1 MLLTQVQ
8 AEFSHKV
15 KPKLPQ
21 QFASAE
27 KNGVPFAVVLGE
39 DEMKEG
45 KVKIKEMG
53 LPEGHAEKNGVDV
66 ELTKLVE
73 EIKRRVSAKSA
84 GKEGG
89 LGVLVE
95 DMAGAVLDGVKQSS
109 TKK

>member
-1 MLLTQVQ
+1 M
-8 AEFSHKV
+8 

-39 DEMKEG
+39 DEIKEG

-66 ELTKLVE
+66 ELAELVE
-73 EIKRRVSAKSA
+73 EIKKRISAKKA
-84 GKEGG
+84 GE
-89 LGVLVE
+89 LGALVE
-95 DMAGAVLDGVKQSS
+95 DVAKVVLDGVK
-109 TKK
+109 

>member
-1 MLLTQVQ
+1 MQ

-66 ELTKLVE
+66 ELAKLVE
-73 EIKRRVSAKSA
+73 EIKWRISAKNTR
-84 GKEGG
+84 E
-89 LGVLVE
+89 LGALVE
-95 DMAGAVLDGVKQSS
+95 DAAKVALDDVKQDP
-109 TKK
+109 TKE

>member
-1 MLLTQVQ
+1 MQ

-73 EIKRRVSAKSA
+73 EIKRRISAKSA

-95 DMAGAVLDGVKQSS
+95 DMAGAMLDGVKQNS

>member
-1 MLLTQVQ
+1 MQ

-66 ELTKLVE
+66 ELTELVK
-73 EIKRRVSAKSA
+73 EIRRRISAKKA
-84 GKEGG
+84 GEQGE
-89 LGVLVE
+89 LGALVQDVAE
-95 DMAGAVLDGVKQSS
+95 VVLDGVKQDP

>member
-1 MLLTQVQ
+1 M
-8 AEFSHKV
+8 

-66 ELTKLVE
+66 ELAKLVE
-73 EIKRRVSAKSA
+73 EIKRRISAKNTR
-84 GKEGG
+84 E
-89 LGVLVE
+89 LGALVE
-95 DMAGAVLDGVKQSS
+95 DVAKVVLDDVKQDP
-109 TKK
+109 TKE